1 MAEKTYFERRRE
13 IADAIQALAASS
25 DEADQRKAIQ
35 LGEIL
40 RNMQE
45 KYDPIPEVPVKEIV
59 EEAPADTLGEPY
71 IDRSLG
77 QKAMD
82 FVKEQTTPERAELL
96 GMTLGAIP
104 AWMSLQ
110 ADALPGGRLGSYALR
125 KLGGLL
131 SPAAIGTGFHQ
142 ASLALPWNAPHREKE
157 AGLGTLSGTPL
168 KPWDRGTGLMG
179 S

>member
-77 QKAMD
+77 QQAMD
-82 FVKEQTTPERAELL
+82 FVKSRLL
-96 GMTLGAIP
+96 
-104 AWMSLQ
+104 Q
-110 ADALPGGRLGSYALR
+110 
-125 KLGGLL
+125 
-131 SPAAIGTGFHQ
+131 
-142 ASLALPWNAPHREKE
+142 KE
-157 AGLGTLSGTPL
+157 PNF
-168 KPWDRGTGLMG
+168 WV
-179 S
+179 